1 MYEYCFDLPGPP
13 RIIIDA
19 SAEECHLHPGMRCP
33 GRLINHGDR
42 SANLKP
48 KDITLRDVTPPQR
61 VLVLKA
67 SRVIEPFEELLFN
80 YGDRKNCREIFGRE

>member
-19 SAEECHLHPGMRCP
+19 GEEKCNLHPNTRCP
-33 GRLINHGDR
+33 GRLINHGER

-48 KDITLRDVTPPQR
+48 KDITLHHLTPPPR
-61 VLVLKA
+61 FLVLKA
-67 SRVIEPFEELLFN
+67 SRLIEPFEELLFN
-80 YGDRKNCREIFGRE
+80 YGDRKNCRDIFGRD